1 MMALIKRSEK
11 GFTLIELLIVV
22 AILGILAAVVIP
34 NVGRFLGA
42 GTEESQDTE
51 FQNVITAVSSMMV
64 DNSIASLPNPSAIA
78 SPAGTGGCDTGTS
91 DMTTFPDGTSVA
103 ASADKLTDPEGY
115 GFLVT
120 TDKDGYL
127 LFGHD
132 LTGSA
137 VGDVNPVQT
146 DVNYMSVG
154 NTAFCYQTTSDGTIV
169 QFDKEGIQ
177 TNP

>member
-1 MMALIKRSEK
+1 MMAIIRRSEK

-64 DNSIASLPNPSAIA
+64 DNSIASLPNPSNLGVVL
-78 SPAGTGGCDTGTS
+78 GTGSCDTGT
-91 DMTTFPDGTSVA
+91 DLMTTFPDEDSVVATA
-103 ASADKLTDPEGY
+103 AKLNDPEGNAY
-115 GFLVT
+115 QVGDLN
-120 TDKDGYL
+120 GYL

-132 LTGSA
+132 ITGDNS
-137 VGDVNPVQT
+137 PT
-146 DVNYMSVG
+146 PTVNYMSVG
-154 NTAFCYQTTSDGTIV
+154 STAFCYQTTSDGTIT
-169 QFDKEGIQ
+169 QFDTVGVQ